1 MLLKKSV
8 TVNTKNALL
17 NKKCSRYPINRIQ
30 SKVQRIG
37 TYEINKV
44 LLSYFDDKM
53 YILINRYSALALGY

>member
-17 NKKCSRYPINRIQ
+17 KKKCLRYPINRIQ

-53 YILINRYSALALGY
+53 YILINRYSALALAY

>member
-17 NKKCSRYPINRIQ
+17 NKKCLRYPINRIQ